1 MWQKMGF
8 VTVALVAFAC
18 QQLVWSKTVP
28 LPDAVRQIVPK
39 ATEDGEV
46 LAEFDRLF
54 NQLHYDV
61 DYKLRVLRMNQSL
74 AIKNLN
80 AQFVSRFGIVITDIQ
95 HEKQRVKDAILE
107 HALSIGDTQNPC
119 IVQNNDEALRQATQA
134 AADISLAAELAYA
147 DMATASRVFF
157 YPQVQAFQNSS
168 TDLQSFVV
176 RKIATS
182 NIVTDMYVT
191 LAELAYAYEG
201 EENKVERVLAGVE
214 TELDNF
220 QEVVNNVRRDI
231 WAMTDAIGRNFIF
244 NMELLL
250 EEALQCS

>member
-1 MWQKMGF
+1 MLQRMIF
-8 VTVALVAFAC
+8 VTVVLAAFAC
-18 QQLVWSKTVP
+18 QQLVWSKTVS
-28 LPDAVRQIVPK
+28 LPDAVRQVVPK
-39 ATEDGEV
+39 ANEDGEV
-46 LAEFDRLF
+46 LIEFDRLF

-80 AQFVSRFGIVITDIQ
+80 AQFISRFGIVITDIQ
-95 HEKQRVKDAILE
+95 HEKQRVKEAILE

-176 RKIATS
+176 RKIGTS

-201 EENKVERVLAGVE
+201 EENKVERVLAGIE

-231 WAMTDAIGRNFIF
+231 WAMTDTIGRNFIF
-244 NMELLL
+244 NMGLLL

>member
-1 MWQKMGF
+1 MWQKIVL
-8 VTVALVAFAC
+8 VTVLASFAC
-18 QQLVWSKTVP
+18 QQLVWSKTVAVP
-28 LPDAVRQIVPK
+28 EAVKKVLPRADS
-39 ATEDGEV
+39 DV
-46 LAEFDRLF
+46 LIEFDRLF

-80 AQFVSRFGIVITDIQ
+80 AQFISRFGIVITQIQ
-95 HEKQRVKDAILE
+95 EEKLRVKDAILQ
-107 HALSIGDTQNPC
+107 HALDIGDTQNPC
-119 IVQNNDEALRQATQA
+119 IVEQNDEALRQATQS

-168 TDLQSFVV
+168 TDLQNAVLEKLG
-176 RKIATS
+176 RS
-182 NIVTDMYVT
+182 NAVTELDIT
-191 LAELAYAYEG
+191 LAELAYMYEG
-201 EENKVERVLAGVE
+201 EENKIERVLAGIEV
-214 TELDNF
+214 ELDNF

-231 WAMTDAIGRNFIF
+231 WAMSDMIGRNFVF

-250 EEALQCS
+250 EDALQCS